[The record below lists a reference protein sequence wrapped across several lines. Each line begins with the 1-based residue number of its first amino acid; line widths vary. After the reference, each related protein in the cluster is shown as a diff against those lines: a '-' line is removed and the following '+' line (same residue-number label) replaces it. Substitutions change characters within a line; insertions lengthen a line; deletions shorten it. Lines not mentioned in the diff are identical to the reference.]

1 MSVTGFSSQY
11 WTRTTADLSARR
23 EPITPPS
30 FSQDLGE
37 ATPLILDPSRRYQ
50 FWEGGGAAITDS
62 SASLLMHSMTAEQRH
77 NLLTELFS
85 PNQAGFSAVRIA
97 LGSCDFIDQNF
108 YSYDDLPDGKTTD
121 PYLEYFSIGEGEPGA
136 PNATKDLKNVIPVLQ
151 EILSINPAVKVL
163 ASPWSAPAWMKED
176 HSIPGGSPLLFG
188 RHVGS
193 GFGPESTVEYVYAQ
207 YFVKFVQAY
216 AHYGIPIYA
225 VTIQN
230 EPSFWSQ
237 WPGGVWTPEQIATFA
252 ADYLRPAL
260 NDACPQVEIYFA
272 DDSLGFFDRP
282 ISSYMT
288 TKQAMAFNGVGLHTY
303 SGLRDTR
310 ALSNATNQFPNWKLA
325 LTERRCM
332 LDETPDEA
340 SHIMFGEIATCLSH
354 KGLGLITLWNLA
366 LDEKG
371 LPSFAKTLGR
381 RGVVTID
388 SKTGKVRRNLEYFM
402 LRNFGQDITVG
413 SQRIWSTSNTPDGRH
428 SGLSSVAYL
437 SPDGSDLAGFIY
449 NPTGKD
455 ADAALG
461 IAGHGSCWQI
471 TTVPAWGVVT
481 FHFSQS
487 EDSINRS
494 EAPADDAFPVILADG
509 KEI

>member
-1 MSVTGFSSQY
+1 MSVAHFASQY
-11 WTRTTADLSARR
+11 WTRTTADLSERR
-23 EPITPPS
+23 KPIDPPS
-30 FSQDLGE
+30 FQQEFGE

-77 NLLTELFS
+77 ALLTELFS
-85 PNQAGFSAVRIA
+85 PDQAGFSAVRIA
-97 LGSCDFIDQNF
+97 LGSCDFIDQDY
-108 YSYDDLPDGKTTD
+108 YSYDDLPAGKTTD

-163 ASPWSAPAWMKED
+163 ASPWSAPGWMKED
-176 HSIPGGSPLLFG
+176 QTIPGSSPLLFN

-193 GFGPESTVEYVYAQ
+193 GFGPTSTVQYVYAQ

-225 VTIQN
+225 VTVQN

-237 WPGGVWTPEQIATFA
+237 WPGGIWTPEQIATFA
-252 ADYLRPAL
+252 ADFLRPAL
-260 NDACPQVEIYFA
+260 NAVCPQVEIYFA

-288 TKQAMAFNGVGLHTY
+288 TKQAMAFTGVGLHTY
-303 SGLRDTR
+303 SGLTDTH
-310 ALSNATNQFPNWKLA
+310 ALSNATNQFPNWKLI

-340 SHIMFGEIATCLSH
+340 SHIMFGEIGTCLSQ
-354 KGLGLITLWNLA
+354 KGLGMITLWNLA
-366 LDEKG
+366 LNEKG
-371 LPSFAKTLGR
+371 LPSFAKTQGR

-402 LRNFGQDITVG
+402 LRNFGQDIAVG

-428 SGLSSVAYL
+428 GGLSSVAYL
-437 SPDGSDLAGFIY
+437 SPDGSDLSGFIY

-455 ADAALG
+455 ADAALS
-461 IAGHGSCWQI
+461 IAGHGTCWQV
-471 TTVPAWGVVT
+471 TRVPAWGVVT

-487 EDSINRS
+487 EDDINRS
-494 EAPADDAFPVILADG
+494 EAPADDKFPVFLADG
-509 KEI
+509 TQI